1 MTRCKDIMKKEQQ
14 RTHQQS
20 IAFRKLRSVIPI
32 HPQDTRAEKLS
43 RIDVLRRAIRY
54 ILWLRMLL
62 QMMDEGTVEKRS
74 LV

>member
-1 MTRCKDIMKKEQQ
+1 M
-14 RTHQQS
+14 
-20 IAFRKLRSVIPI
+20 IPKYF
-32 HPQDTRAEKLS
+32 RAEKLS